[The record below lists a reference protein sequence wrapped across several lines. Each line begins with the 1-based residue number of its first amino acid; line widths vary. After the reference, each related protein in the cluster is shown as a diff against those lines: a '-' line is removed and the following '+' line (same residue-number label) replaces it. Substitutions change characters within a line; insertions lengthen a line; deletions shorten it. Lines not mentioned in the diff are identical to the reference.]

1 MEIFLIITQ
10 IAGCITAIMTAIAI
24 FVKPIRQRI
33 FNSKKANDG
42 EKCLLRCEILNIYYK
57 GLEKREIHQYE
68 AENLV
73 KLYEAYKALGGN
85 SFIEDVYSD
94 IKEWKVIR

>member
-42 EKCLLRCEILNIYYK
+42 EKCLLRCEILDIYYK

-85 SFIEDVYSD
+85 SFIEEVYSD

>member
-1 MEIFLIITQ
+1 MKIFLTITQ

-24 FVKPIRQRI
+24 FVKPIRQCI

-85 SFIEDVYSD
+85 SFIEEVYSD

>member
-85 SFIEDVYSD
+85 SFIEEVYSD

>member
-57 GLEKREIHQYE
+57 GLDKREIHQYE

-85 SFIEDVYSD
+85 SFIEEVYSD

>member
-10 IAGCITAIMTAIAI
+10 IAGCITAIMTAIAR

-57 GLEKREIHQYE
+57 
-68 AENLV
+68 V
-73 KLYEAYKALGGN
+73 C
-85 SFIEDVYSD
+85 
-94 IKEWKVIR
+94 

>member
-1 MEIFLIITQ
+1 MEIFLTITQ

-42 EKCLLRCEILNIYYK
+42 EKCLLRCDILNIYYK

-85 SFIEDVYSD
+85 SFIEEVYSD
-94 IKEWKVIR
+94 IKKWKVIR

>member
-1 MEIFLIITQ
+1 METILHIAE

-24 FVKPIRQRI
+24 FVKPVRQRI

-57 GLEKREIHQYE
+57 GLDKREIHQYE

-85 SFIEDVYSD
+85 SFIDEVYSD
-94 IKEWKVIR
+94 IREWRIVR

>member
-10 IAGCITAIMTAIAI
+10 IAGCITAIMTAVAI

-42 EKCLLRCEILNIYYK
+42 EKCLLRCEILDIYYK

-85 SFIEDVYSD
+85 SFIEEVYSD
-94 IKEWKVIR
+94 IKEWKVVR

>member
-85 SFIEDVYSD
+85 SFIEEVYSD
-94 IKEWKVIR
+94 IKEWKVVR

>member
-1 MEIFLIITQ
+1 MKIFLIITQ

-85 SFIEDVYSD
+85 SFIEEVYSD

>member
-10 IAGCITAIMTAIAI
+10 IAGCFTAIMTAIAI

-85 SFIEDVYSD
+85 SFIEEVYSD
-94 IKEWKVIR
+94 IKEWRIIR

>member
-1 MEIFLIITQ
+1 MKIFLIITQ

-85 SFIEDVYSD
+85 SFIEEVYSD
-94 IKEWKVIR
+94 IKEWKVVR

>member
-10 IAGCITAIMTAIAI
+10 IAGCITAIMTAVAI

-85 SFIEDVYSD
+85 SFIEEVYSD
-94 IKEWKVIR
+94 IKEWRIIR